1 MSHNDPVGRLFRVTP
16 RVERESAG
24 GGGTRVGLEERW
36 DPAGIQQ
43 LRDLYEPLRRFAAVI
58 GRWDVEPD
66 DLVQEAFAKVLAKQ
80 PAQIREL
87 GPYLRRM
94 VVNLATDERR
104 RFGRA
109 ASAAPKI
116 ATDGA
121 STDAYPSDLS
131 DLFALEPRVRALLY
145 MVEVEGQPIAPAAE
159 AVGMSGG
166 NARVALL
173 RARRRLRAE
182 LSKESSGE

>member
-1 MSHNDPVGRLFRVTP
+1 MQTIRGGDSVTT
-16 RVERESAG
+16 V
-24 GGGTRVGLEERW
+24 EERW
-36 DPAGIQQ
+36 DPGQVDA
-43 LRDLYEPLRRFAAVI
+43 LRAEYEPLRRFAAVI

-66 DLVQEAFAKVLAKQ
+66 DLVQEAFAKVLVKRRSE
-80 PAQIREL
+80 IRDL

-104 RFGRA
+104 RVGRA
-109 ASAAPKI
+109 ALFASKL

-121 STDAYPSDLS
+121 ALDSYPSDLS
-131 DLFALEPRVRALLY
+131 DLLGLPPRVRALLY
-145 MVEVEGQPIAPAAE
+145 LVEVEGQQIAPAAE
-159 AVGMSGG
+159 AVGMSSG

-182 LSKESSGE
+182 LTEERSGE

>member
-1 MSHNDPVGRLFRVTP
+1 MDTRG
-16 RVERESAG
+16 EAG
-24 GGGTRVGLEERW
+24 GVTAVEDRWGADDLE
-36 DPAGIQQ
+36 A
-43 LRDLYEPLRRFAAVI
+43 LRAQYESLRRFAAVI
-58 GRWDVEPD
+58 GRWDVDPD
-66 DLVQEAFAKVLAKQ
+66 DLVQEAFAKVLARD
-80 PAQIREL
+80 PGGIRDL

-109 ASAAPKI
+109 ASAAPML

-121 STDAYPSDLS
+121 SVDAYPSDLA
-131 DLFALEPRVRALLY
+131 DLLALAPRVRALLY
-145 MVEVEGQPIAPAAE
+145 MVEVEGQPIAPAAD
-159 AVGMSGG
+159 AVGMSNA

>member
-1 MSHNDPVGRLFRVTP
+1 MDTRSGAGSVTT
-16 RVERESAG
+16 VEDRW
-24 GGGTRVGLEERW
+24 GTADLET
-36 DPAGIQQ
+36 
-43 LRDLYEPLRRFAAVI
+43 LRGHYEPLRRFAAVI
-58 GRWDVEPD
+58 GRYDVEPD
-66 DLVQEAFAKVLAKQ
+66 DLVQEAYAKVLARR
-80 PAQIREL
+80 PGEIRDL

-104 RFGRA
+104 RSGRA
-109 ASAAPKI
+109 VSVAPKI

-121 STDAYPSDLS
+121 AVDTYPSDLS
-131 DLFALEPRVRALLY
+131 DLLALSPRVRALLY
-145 MVEVEGQPIAPAAE
+145 LVEVEGEPIAPAAA
-159 AVGMSGG
+159 AVGMSNG

>member
-1 MSHNDPVGRLFRVTP
+1 MDTR
-16 RVERESAG
+16 G
-24 GGGTRVGLEERW
+24 GGSSVTTIEERW
-36 DPAGIQQ
+36 GSTALDA
-43 LRDLYEPLRRFAAVI
+43 LREQYEPLRHFAAVI

-66 DLVQEAFAKVLAKQ
+66 DLVQEAFVKILAKE
-80 PAQIREL
+80 PTDIRDL
-87 GPYLRRM
+87 GAYLRRM

-121 STDAYPSDLS
+121 SCDAYPSDLS
-131 DLFALEPRVRALLY
+131 DLFSLQPRVRALLY
-145 MVEVEGQPIAPAAE
+145 MVEVEGQQIAPAAE
-159 AVGMSGG
+159 AVGMSSG

-173 RARRRLRAE
+173 RARRRLRAV

>member
-1 MSHNDPVGRLFRVTP
+1 VTT
-16 RVERESAG
+16 VEDRWTAG
-24 GGGTRVGLEERW
+24 DL
-36 DPAGIQQ
+36 DA
-43 LRDLYEPLRRFAAVI
+43 LRAEYEPLRRFAAVI

-66 DLVQEAFAKVLAKQ
+66 DLVQEAFTKVLAKL
-80 PAQIREL
+80 PAQIRDL

-104 RFGRA
+104 RYGRA

-116 ATDGA
+116 ATDHA
-121 STDAYPSDLS
+121 SVDAYPSDLS
-131 DLFALEPRVRALLY
+131 DLLSLQPRVRALLY
-145 MVEVEGQPIAPAAE
+145 LVEVEGQQIAPAAE
-159 AVGMSGG
+159 AVGMSNA

-173 RARRRLRAE
+173 RARRRLRSE

>member
-1 MSHNDPVGRLFRVTP
+1 MQTI
-16 RVERESAG
+16 G
-24 GGGTRVGLEERW
+24 GGDSVTTVEERW
-36 DPAGIQQ
+36 DPGQVEA
-43 LRDLYEPLRRFAAVI
+43 LRAEYEPLRRFAAVI

-66 DLVQEAFAKVLAKQ
+66 DLVQEAFAKVLVKRRSE
-80 PAQIREL
+80 IRDL

-104 RFGRA
+104 RAGRA
-109 ASAAPKI
+109 ATFASKL

-121 STDAYPSDLS
+121 ANDSYPSDLS
-131 DLFALEPRVRALLY
+131 DLLGLPPRVRALLY
-145 MVEVEGQPIAPAAE
+145 LVEVEGQQIAPAAE
-159 AVGMSGG
+159 AVGMSSG

-182 LSKESSGE
+182 LTEERSGE